1 MNAVFK
7 GGGLTMIENVS
18 GFDAVYDEYFDMVY
32 RICYV
37 FFRGQTADA
46 EDAAQT
52 VFMKYLEADEPPDS
66 GEHTKAWL
74 IVTAQNTCKSM
85 LRMHHRKAVSLDN
98 VLEVGK
104 EFGYNET
111 LDAVMRLPEKE
122 RLAITLNIYE
132 GYTAAETAKLMGCR
146 ENTVYSY
153 IHRARKKLKKELGV

>member
-1 MNAVFK
+1 MVTA
-7 GGGLTMIENVS
+7 LQNVG

-37 FFRGQTADA
+37 YFHGHSADT
-46 EDAAQT
+46 EDAVQT
-52 VFMKYLEADEPPDS
+52 VFMKFLECGEPPET

-85 LRMHHRKAVSLDN
+85 LRRHHRKDVSLESTAG
-98 VLEVGK
+98 LSAA
-104 EFGYNET
+104 FGYGEVM
-111 LDAVMRLPEKE
+111 DAVMRLPENE
-122 RLAITLNIYE
+122 RVAVYLNLYE

-153 IHRARKKLKKELGV
+153 IHRARKKLKKELGE

>member
-52 VFMKYLEADEPPDS
+52 VFMKYLGTDSPPES

-85 LRMHHRKAVSLDN
+85 LRLHHRKAVSLD
-98 VLEVGK
+98 EAAEQGK
-104 EFGYNET
+104 DFQYNEV
-111 LDAVMRLPEKE
+111 LDAVMCLPEKE
-122 RLAITLNIYE
+122 RMAVTLNIYE

-153 IHRARKKLKKELGV
+153 IHRARKKLRKELGE